1 MNKIAIFGCSGFA
14 KEVADIA
21 IDQGFDEIL
30 FIIPDD
36 AIKTSNNIIHE
47 KEITQLNESYVFA
60 IGAGE
65 PKLREKIY
73 NKFKELSYIN
83 LIHSSAT
90 FGVAQLQRLELKIGL
105 IICAGVRFTNSIEV
119 GDFSVFNLN
128 ATVGHDAQI
137 GKFVSCMPG
146 CNISGNVMLSDSVY
160 IGTGATVLQGKTET
174 QPMIV
179 EENSIVGAGA
189 VVTKLVKKNT
199 TVVGSP
205 ARAIN

>member
-1 MNKIAIFGCSGFA
+1 MKKIAIFGCSGFA

-21 IDQGFDEIL
+21 IDQGYDEII
-30 FIIPDD
+30 FIVPDD
-36 AIKTSNNIIHE
+36 AIKADSNIVHE
-47 KEITQLNESYVFA
+47 KEISQLTENYVFA

-65 PKLREKIY
+65 PKIREKIY
-73 NKFKELSYIN
+73 NKFKTLNFIN

-90 FGVAQLQRLELKIGL
+90 FGNGQLQKIELNVGV

-119 GDFSVFNLN
+119 GDFSIFNLN
-128 ATVGHDAQI
+128 TTVGHDAQI

-146 CNISGNVMLSDSVY
+146 CNISGNVKLSDSVY
-160 IGTGATVLQGKTET
+160 IGTGAIVLQGKTET
-174 QPMIV
+174 QPMII
-179 EENSIVGAGA
+179 EENSIIGAGA
-189 VVTKLVKKNT
+189 VVTKLVKKYT